1 MIGFNSAYSAGEHIA
16 FFAASS
22 QNGFNQAVYEGVEAK
37 AKEMGAT
44 SKMFNGEF
52 NAVVQAQ
59 QIEDAI
65 ASKEFDGFVV
75 LPNDSVGIGYLLN

>member
-1 MIGFNSAYSAGEHIA
+1 MFSFNFAYSKDEHIA

-22 QNGFNQAVYEGVEAK
+22 ENGFNQAVYEGVEAK
-37 AKEMGAT
+37 VKELGAT

-52 NAVVQAQ
+52 NAVIQAQ

-65 ASKEFDGFVV
+65 ASKEFDG
-75 LPNDSVGIGYLLN
+75 LLYYQTIL